1 MPENPDSGPNGPD
14 SKLARPWG
22 SAQWLLVAMAA
33 GALARSPKSLDELR
47 KLTMNVVILL
57 AVCLIAFIIGQ
68 AYHERLAI
76 IEPIT
81 IPKSLETQNGYTGA
95 IVARRLIDQVE
106 HISTTARTRVERVK
120 VGQESQFSSLSGLQV
135 PASGLT
141 LQTLV
146 SLLRTVF
153 GPEEERI
160 GGEIT
165 IKQSDE
171 VPTQMVFQI
180 RLRFDIKQEASHR
193 AVRPAGN
200 RRFVKVLE
208 SPRLSTLLERSAEAI
223 VENTAPDVLASY
235 FYGARNRKELDKLL
249 NKLVASSEPAV
260 KPGVAALMGMRLLEK
275 CDLSGS
281 LKWLEKAVDADKSS
295 VFARVRYG
303 DALVKANRPDEA
315 IKEFDH
321 VTNELDAGR
330 AAYSSWAKALVRKH
344 GPKDGPKKALAFLE
358 QPHVAA
364 VRSSRIYRTWGDILS
379 MQQNYKEAA
388 DKYRIAVGLD
398 PESWTAY
405 DSWGSALLADND
417 LPGAIEKFRLAIETD
432 ERAPEPHYHLFDG
445 LHRQGDVSGMIL
457 AFRHMARAVEE
468 RAAQLSAMADELAG
482 EPELRAASEMM
493 KIIMKTAPGE
503 CDYSK
508 QEARR

>member
-1 MPENPDSGPNGPD
+1 MLEYPDPGSNGPD
-14 SKLARPWG
+14 SKLARSRA

-33 GALARSPKSLDELR
+33 GALARTPKSLDEFR
-47 KLTMNVVILL
+47 KLTINVLVLL
-57 AVCLIAFIIGQ
+57 AIGLIAFIVHQ
-68 AYHERLAI
+68 AYHERLVI

-81 IPKSLETQNGYTGA
+81 IPKSQETENGYTSA

-106 HISTTARTRVERVK
+106 HIRATARTRVEGVK
-120 VGQESQFSSLSGLQV
+120 VGQESQFSSLSSLQV

-141 LQTLV
+141 LQTFV

-153 GPEEERI
+153 GPEDERI

-171 VPTQMVFQI
+171 VPTQMVFQM
-180 RLRFDIKQEASHR
+180 RLRFDIKQEASSR
-193 AVRPAGN
+193 AVRRAGN

-208 SPRLSTLLERSAEAI
+208 SPRLNTLIERSAQTI
-223 VENTAPDVLASY
+223 VENTAPDVLA
-235 FYGARNRKELDKLL
+235 FYLHGARNWKELDKLL
-249 NKLVASSEPAV
+249 NQLVETSEPEV
-260 KPGVAALMGMRLLEK
+260 KPGVAALMGMRLLAK

-281 LKWLEKAVDADKSS
+281 LKWLKRAVDADKSS

-315 IKEFDH
+315 IKEFEQ
-321 VTNELDAGR
+321 VPERFAGR
-330 AAYSSWAKALVRKH
+330 AYSSWAKALVRKY
-344 GPKDGPKKALAFLE
+344 GPKEALAFLE

-364 VRSSRIYRTWGDILS
+364 VRSSRIYRTRGDILS
-379 MQQNYKEAA
+379 MQQKYKEAA
-388 DKYRIAVGLD
+388 EEYRIAVGLD

-405 DSWGSALLADND
+405 DSWGTALLKDGD

-432 ERAPEPHYHLFDG
+432 ERAPEPHYHLIEG
-445 LHRQGDVSGMIL
+445 LHLQRDVRGMIL
-457 AFRHMARAVEE
+457 AFRRMANVVEE
-468 RAAQLSAMADELAG
+468 HAAQLSAMPDDPAR
-482 EPELRAASEMM
+482 EPQLDTVSEMM
-493 KIIMKTAPGE
+493 KTIMKPDRGE
-503 CDYSK
+503 CGVSN